1 MNNLSIKIS
10 NASPI
15 ILPISK
21 KNISIP
27 FQFSIKVTNNT
38 SMPICFCNLSTL
50 VPELI
55 DSEGQ
60 TVNYQTPRY
69 LQNYDKQN
77 NNCDLILP
85 QKSLSISRYGRLYW
99 ELGKLQMSIS
109 IFSDEGLKTTSN
121 NAWIFEQLHSETY
134 QIRFKENR
142 PLEEA
147 ICKYPYLREQKREI
161 SISEEHVTQFINLHL
176 INVDRSEQNIIDFQG
191 VQFETVI
198 SQTLH
203 IPFPKNTT
211 KHIPVELGIRISNHS
226 SKAYRFI
233 FYNLRPLLLD
243 EHGNSLKRSGGQNR
257 IVMPTKEDFLL
268 VNNNE
273 CIYEG
278 FNASL
283 YWIDNELK
291 IGGQDKFAW
300 CWSFGNLQP
309 GTYQIG
315 FVYTN
320 NDGSSYPK
328 KFQEFKPFFAD
339 LWVGTIQT
347 LFVSFSLV

>member
-1 MNNLSIKIS
+1 
-10 NASPI
+10 
-15 ILPISK
+15 
-21 KNISIP
+21 
-27 FQFSIKVTNNT
+27 
-38 SMPICFCNLSTL
+38 
-50 VPELI
+50 
-55 DSEGQ
+55 
-60 TVNYQTPRY
+60 
-69 LQNYDKQN
+69 
-77 NNCDLILP
+77 
-85 QKSLSISRYGRLYW
+85 
-99 ELGKLQMSIS
+99 
-109 IFSDEGLKTTSN
+109 
-121 NAWIFEQLHSETY
+121 
-134 QIRFKENR
+134 
-142 PLEEA
+142 
-147 ICKYPYLREQKREI
+147 
-161 SISEEHVTQFINLHL
+161 
-176 INVDRSEQNIIDFQG
+176 
-191 VQFETVI
+191 
-198 SQTLH
+198 
-203 IPFPKNTT
+203 
-211 KHIPVELGIRISNHS
+211 LGIRISNHS